1 MTRKETSM
9 RSIVLARI
17 DDRLIHGQV
26 VTAWCKTT
34 GANAIV
40 IADDDV
46 ARDEFSQRLLKAC
59 APPGMT
65 IHTLTLSDASSYLR
79 STGEGDERI
88 ILLTKTPGVMEYLLE
103 EGVNIG
109 RIILGGM
116 GMKAGRKRFNKN
128 VSASEEEISSMKR
141 IVSRGVDIDYQ
152 MVPKERPVNVKKLLS
167 KS

>member
-1 MTRKETSM
+1 MTM
-9 RSIVLARI
+9 
-17 DDRLIHGQV
+17 
-26 VTAWCKTT
+26 
-34 GANAIV
+34 
-40 IADDDV
+40 
-46 ARDEFSQRLLKAC
+46 
-59 APPGMT
+59 
-65 IHTLTLSDASSYLR
+65 HTLTLSDASSYLR
-79 STGEGDERI
+79 NTGEGDERI

-103 EGVNIG
+103 EGVSID

-167 KS
+167 KI

>member
-1 MTRKETSM
+1 M

-40 IADDDV
+40 IADDDLV
-46 ARDEFSQRLLKAC
+46 CDEFSQRLLKAC
-59 APPGMT
+59 APPGIT
-65 IHTLTLSDASSYLR
+65 VHTLSLSDASIYLR

-103 EGVNIG
+103 EGVSIG

-141 IVSRGVDIDYQ
+141 IVSRGVDINYQ